1 MLSIVCPVYN
11 EAENIEK
18 LFNEIDLKI
27 KTHSEIIV
35 VYDMDEDTTIPVIK
49 RISGK
54 YKSEIKLIKNFY
66 GIGVLNAIKTGF
78 DNANGSAVL
87 VVMADLSDDLR
98 VVDEMY
104 RLVNDDGYDVVCG
117 SRYMRGGKQIG
128 GPFIK
133 KTLSRLAGLSLHFLT
148 GINTHDPTNSFK
160 MYSRSFIDS
169 IKIESDGGFEIGIEL
184 VSKAFVMNRKIT
196 ELPSVWKDRTSGKSR
211 FKMWKWMS
219 KYLKWYFYTFK
230 KFFNSSVSLI

>member
-1 MLSIVCPVYN
+1 VSIVCPVYN

-49 RISGK
+49 RISGR

-117 SRYMRGGKQIG
+117 SRYIPTSAFFQQNEASVI
-128 GPFIK
+128 F
-133 KTLSRLAGLSLHFLT
+133 LSNDR
-148 GINTHDPTNSFK
+148 
-160 MYSRSFIDS
+160 
-169 IKIESDGGFEIGIEL
+169 
-184 VSKAFVMNRKIT
+184 VSKK
-196 ELPSVWKDRTSGKSR
+196 SVRP
-211 FKMWKWMS
+211 M
-219 KYLKWYFYTFK
+219 
-230 KFFNSSVSLI
+230 